1 MPMLKNVLGLDLG
14 SNSLKAV
21 EFKQALRG
29 LEPVQ
34 MRIHSRAASD
44 VDLGE
49 QIQHFLQ
56 QYDFSTEYVSC
67 AISGSLLSSR
77 IYEFPFRDRKR
88 LNQAV
93 PFQVEGNIPFDI
105 DDVMTEWQIIGGD
118 RNHSVVSTTVAQR
131 THVSALLDDVDR
143 GGAQPRVIESAGLVL
158 ANLTSVFELEGSR
171 VLVDLGHTHT
181 TLCLLHDG
189 QPLASRTVPVGG
201 HAITLAMARD
211 RGLDPADAERLK
223 CEQGIFE
230 GDWDSPYPNAV
241 AILDRIAREILR
253 SIESS
258 ALTGGETASPSMF
271 ELTLMGGGA
280 HLKGIDGYLA
290 ELTGLPTALL
300 SVPTEADDEEL
311 ISGGDP
317 VLFGPAIALA
327 LRGTSRSTTQFN
339 FRKDEF
345 SFKSDYGWIKNK
357 QLRPTIVLAGITL
370 LLVAASII
378 TSTLI
383 ESERADQLEAQITRQ
398 YTQAFPGQSPPSRP
412 IAAMRDAVSD
422 ARDRADFLGLYG
434 GNLSALDLLTL
445 LSERI
450 PENLKLR
457 FDEVNI
463 DRNVIRIKV
472 IAENYEAQDRMENL
486 LKSEPV
492 FAEADVTGSAK
503 RLKDGSVTFG
513 LSIPLE
519 QAGEES

>member
-1 MPMLKNVLGLDLG
+1 M
-14 SNSLKAV
+14 
-21 EFKQALRG
+21 
-29 LEPVQ
+29 
-34 MRIHSRAASD
+34 
-44 VDLGE
+44 
-49 QIQHFLQ
+49 
-56 QYDFSTEYVSC
+56 
-67 AISGSLLSSR
+67 
-77 IYEFPFRDRKR
+77 
-88 LNQAV
+88 
-93 PFQVEGNIPFDI
+93 
-105 DDVMTEWQIIGGD
+105 
-118 RNHSVVSTTVAQR
+118 
-131 THVSALLDDVDR
+131 
-143 GGAQPRVIESAGLVL
+143 
-158 ANLTSVFELEGSR
+158 
-171 VLVDLGHTHT
+171 
-181 TLCLLHDG
+181 
-189 QPLASRTVPVGG
+189 PVGG

-398 YTQAFPGQSPPSRP
+398 YTQAFPSQSPPSRP

>member
-14 SNSLKAV
+14 ANSLKAV

-34 MRIHSRAASD
+34 MRIHSRASSE

-49 QIQHFLQ
+49 QVQHFLQ
-56 QYDFSTEYVSC
+56 QHEFSTEYVTC
-67 AISGSLLSSR
+67 AISGSHLSSR
-77 IYEFPFRDRKR
+77 VYEFPFRDRKR

-93 PFQVEGNIPFDI
+93 PFQVEGDIPFDI
-105 DDVMTEWQIIGGD
+105 DDVMVEWQIIGGD
-118 RNHSVVSTTVAQR
+118 RAHSVISTTVAQR
-131 THVSALLDDVDR
+131 THISALIDDLGK
-143 GGAQPRVIESAGLVL
+143 GGVQPRVIESGGLAL
-158 ANLTSVFELEGSR
+158 ANLTSLFELQGSR
-171 VLVDLGHTHT
+171 VLVDLGHNQT
-181 TLCLLHDG
+181 TLCLLHEG
-189 QPLASRTVPVGG
+189 QALAARTVPVGS

-211 RGLDPADAERLK
+211 RGLDPTDAERLK

-230 GDWDSPYPNAV
+230 ANWESPYPNAV
-241 AILDRIAREILR
+241 AVLDRLAREILR
-253 SIESS
+253 SIEST
-258 ALTGGETASPSMF
+258 ALAGGETVNPSMF

-280 HLKGIDGYLA
+280 HLKNIDTYLA
-290 ELTGLPTALL
+290 ERTGLPTSLL
-300 SVPTEADDEEL
+300 SAPLESEDSEL

-327 LRGTSRSTTQFN
+327 LRGTSRSTTRFN
-339 FRKDEF
+339 FRKAEF
-345 SFKSDYGWIKNK
+345 AFKSDYGWLKNK
-357 QLRPTIVLAGITL
+357 ELRPTLVLAGITL
-370 LLVAASII
+370 LLLGVSSISSI
-378 TSTLI
+378 QM
-383 ESERADQLEAQITRQ
+383 ESERANRLESQVARQ
-398 YTQAFPGQSPPSRP
+398 YIQAFPNQGAPTRP
-412 IAAMRDAVSD
+412 VAAMRDAVTD
-422 ARDRADFLGLYG
+422 ARERADFLGLYG

-450 PENLKLR
+450 PSSLKLR

-486 LKSEPV
+486 LKTEPV

-513 LSIPLE
+513 LSIPLA